1 MTGHDHHQDR
11 RVVASRLMGF
21 ATVGIILANVAV
33 GLETALLVA
42 LTTSGGHLTLGA
54 GGQSV
59 SGVFWGLLV
68 GATIDFVAAIAV
80 LRPHIQWYLSGAA
93 ADKRRRLSLQRMP
106 LTGVVAT
113 GVGWVAGVV
122 AYAAVAGRDLG
133 GIDLLIIAT
142 AFAFGG
148 ASCAAATYMILERVG
163 RPLVAAAMRDSPP
176 PEPILGVRERM
187 IVLWIAVSGV
197 PLGGIVLVN
206 VGRAIG
212 WVPPSDTV
220 LDIPTVVLAIICLAS
235 GVRAIALVTRSITDP
250 LRDIRGA
257 VERVADGDYS
267 TRVDVYDSSELG
279 VLQDGFN
286 TMVDG
291 LAERDRLRDLFARHV
306 GTEVAARALRTDIGM
321 HGSQADVG
329 VLFVDI
335 EGSTRFAES
344 TDPETVAASLNRFF
358 TIVADVVARHDGF
371 INKFEGDAALAVFG
385 APNAVPDPAAAAL
398 AAARELGAELEE
410 IHPLRVGIGV
420 SSGRV
425 FAGNI
430 GAESRYEYTV
440 IGDPVNEC
448 ARLADVAKQSRSNVL
463 ASGAA
468 VSSLVADA
476 VDDDGEPTVIAEHD
490 EYFEWTAIGQV
501 SLRGRAAPTDVHAP
515 VELVGDSDVS
525 FTDLV
530 DGFLRRPLSMLWS
543 KRA

>member
-1 MTGHDHHQDR
+1 MSAHEHHQER
-11 RVVASRLMGF
+11 RVLASRLMAF
-21 ATVGIILANVAV
+21 ATVAIIVANVAV

-42 LTTSGGHLTLGA
+42 LTTSGGHLTMGS

-59 SGVFWGLLV
+59 AGLVWGLLV
-68 GATIDFVAAIAV
+68 GATVDLVAAIAV
-80 LRPHIQWYLSGAA
+80 LRPHIRWYLSGDP
-93 ADKRRRLSLQRMP
+93 ADKRRRLALQRMP
-106 LTGVVAT
+106 VTGVVAT
-113 GVGWVAGVV
+113 GVGWVAGIV
-122 AYAAVAGRDLG
+122 AYAAVVGSALDA
-133 GIDLLIIAT
+133 IDLLVIAA
-142 AFAFGG
+142 AFALGG
-148 ASCAAATYMILERVG
+148 ASCGAATYMIFERVG

-176 PEPILGVRERM
+176 PKPVLGIRERM
-187 IVLWIAVSGV
+187 IVLWAAVSGV
-197 PLGGIVLVN
+197 PLGGIVLLN
-206 VGRAIG
+206 IGRAIG

-235 GVRAIALVTRSITDP
+235 GVRAIALVNRSITDP
-250 LRDIRGA
+250 LRDIRGV
-257 VERVADGDYS
+257 VERVADGYFDA
-267 TRVDVYDSSELG
+267 RVEVYDSSELG

-291 LAERDRLRDLFARHV
+291 LAERERLRDLFARHV
-306 GTEVAARALRTDIGM
+306 GTEVADRALRTDIGM
-321 HGSQADVG
+321 HGSQAEVG

-358 TIVADVVARHDGF
+358 TIVADVVGRHEGF

-385 APNAVPDPAAAAL
+385 APNAVADPAAAAL

-430 GAESRYEYTV
+430 GAETRYEYTV

-468 VSSLVADA
+468 VGSLVGAE
-476 VDDDGEPTVIAEHD
+476 VDEDGEETPIAQHD
-490 EYFEWTAIGQV
+490 EYWEWTSIGHV
-501 SLRGRAAPTDVHAP
+501 TLRGRAAPTEVHAP
-515 VELVGDSDVS
+515 LELVSDSDGT
-525 FTDLV
+525 FIDLV
-530 DGFLRRPLSMLWS
+530 DGLIRRPLSMLWG

>member
-1 MTGHDHHQDR
+1 
-11 RVVASRLMGF
+11 MGF
-21 ATVGIILANVAV
+21 ATVGIIVANVAV
-33 GLETALLVA
+33 GLETVVLVA
-42 LTTSGGHLTLGA
+42 LTTSGGHLTLGS

-80 LRPHIQWYLSGAA
+80 LRPHIQWYLSGVP
-93 ADKRRRLSLQRMP
+93 ADKRRRLALQRMP
-106 LTGVVAT
+106 MTGVVAT
-113 GVGWVAGVV
+113 GVGWVGGIV
-122 AYAAVAGRDLG
+122 AYAAVAGQALG
-133 GIDLLIIAT
+133 AVDLLVIAT
-142 AFAFGG
+142 AFALGG
-148 ASCAAATYMILERVG
+148 ASCGAATYMILERVG

-187 IVLWIAVSGV
+187 IVLWAAVSGV
-197 PLGGIVLVN
+197 PLGGIVLLN
-206 VGRAIG
+206 IGRAIG

-220 LDIPTVVLAIICLAS
+220 LDVPTVVLAIICLAS

-257 VERVADGDYS
+257 VERVSHGDYD
-267 TRVDVYDSSELG
+267 TRVDVYDSSEIG

-306 GTEVAARALRTDIGM
+306 GTEVADRALRSDIGM
-321 HGSQADVG
+321 HGAQAEVG

-358 TIVADVVARHDGF
+358 TIVAEVVARHDGF

-385 APNAVPDPAAAAL
+385 APNTVPDPAAAAL

-430 GAESRYEYTV
+430 GAETRYEYTV

-468 VSSLVADA
+468 VDSLVADG
-476 VDDDGEPTVIAEHD
+476 VDDDGEPSLVAQND

-501 SLRGRAAPTDVHAP
+501 TLRGRATPTAVYAP
-515 VELVGDSDVS
+515 VDLVADSDLS

-530 DGFLRRPLSMLWS
+530 DGLIRRPLSILRG
-543 KRA
+543 KRS